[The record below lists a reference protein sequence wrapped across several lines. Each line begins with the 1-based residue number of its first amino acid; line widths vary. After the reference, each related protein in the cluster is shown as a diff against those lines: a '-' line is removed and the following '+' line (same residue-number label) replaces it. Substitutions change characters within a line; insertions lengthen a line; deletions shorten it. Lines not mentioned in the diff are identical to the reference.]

1 MTTNKGE
8 YNKDLIRCLDSY
20 WKVLADTKDMFE
32 YTSDEETTRY
42 IYEPHKDLEKNK
54 NLSGNIIGQS
64 L

>member
-42 IYEPHKDLEKNK
+42 IL
-54 NLSGNIIGQS
+54 
-64 L
+64 